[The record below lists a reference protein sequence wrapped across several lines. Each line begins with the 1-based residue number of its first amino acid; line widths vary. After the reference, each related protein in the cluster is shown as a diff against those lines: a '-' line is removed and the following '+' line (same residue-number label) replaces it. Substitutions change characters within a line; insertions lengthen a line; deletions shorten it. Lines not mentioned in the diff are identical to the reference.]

1 MAPMPAPRRVLFGKR
16 SSLRR
21 AAALAGLGA
30 MLFAQAAL
38 ALAACGLDARMPS
51 RAVVHA
57 MTAPAEPAE
66 PCHEEA
72 PANDAFC
79 AAHCQASEQTLDKY
93 QGNLPLPPVYLL
105 PAFPIR
111 VVPYRAVRLP
121 PDPMPAA
128 APPARVLFQS
138 FLI

>member
-1 MAPMPAPRRVLFGKR
+1 MSVSRIALFARRGLP
-16 SSLRR
+16 RR
-21 AAALAGLGA
+21 AAALAGLAA

-38 ALAACGLDARMPS
+38 ALAACGLDARMSS
-51 RAVVHA
+51 RAFVHA
-57 MTAPAEPAE
+57 MTAAAEPGE

-93 QGNLPLPPVYLL
+93 QGNLPLPPVHLL
-105 PAFPIR
+105 PVFPIR
-111 VVPYRAVRLP
+111 VLPYRAVRLP